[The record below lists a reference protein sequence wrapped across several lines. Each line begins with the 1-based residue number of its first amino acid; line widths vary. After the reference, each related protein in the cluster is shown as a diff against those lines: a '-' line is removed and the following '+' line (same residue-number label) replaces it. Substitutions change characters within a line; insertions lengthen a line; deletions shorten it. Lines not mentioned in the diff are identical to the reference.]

1 VANNYTTT
9 TDTFADIPES
19 AFGTS
24 TDTAYATAMDG
35 FITTASRLIDLEF
48 GRWEGFFYP
57 TTDDKTYYY
66 DGDGEYV
73 QDIDEFA
80 SITTV
85 SVSERGG
92 LASTDYTDW
101 TLNTDY
107 ITRPSNATNKG
118 KPINQLE
125 IASSG
130 GTKGAWYAGQRS
142 VRVVGIP
149 GYSTTPPDVIE
160 HACRMQA
167 TRWFMRA
174 KQGYQD
180 TGVTAE
186 IGPMTFSRKLE
197 LDPDIKA
204 LLHPLKLELDR

>member
-1 VANNYTTT
+1 VANDYTTS
-9 TDTFADIPES
+9 TDTFADIPEGS
-19 AFGTS
+19 FSS
-24 TDTAYATAMDG
+24 TDFPNMAG
-35 FITTASRLIDLEF
+35 FVTTASRLIDLEF

-66 DGDGEYV
+66 DGSDETE
-73 QDIDEFA
+73 QPIDEFV

-107 ITRPSNATNKG
+107 ITRPSNAANKG
-118 KPINQLE
+118 KPINLLE
-125 IASSG
+125 IKWHN
-130 GTKGAWYAGQRS
+130 GTKGGWYGGQRS
-142 VRVVGIP
+142 VKVVGVP
-149 GYSTTPPDVIE
+149 GYSATPPDVIE
-160 HACRMQA
+160 HATRMQA

-180 TGVTAE
+180 TGATAE
-186 IGPMTFSRKLE
+186 IGGLTFSRKLE
-197 LDPDIKA
+197 LDPDIKQ
-204 LLHPLKLELDR
+204 LLHGLKLELG